1 MEHIMEYIWNI
12 YSGYTWG
19 KYWDSWSLLGNCLT
33 SLFHMDCSIN
43 YIMCG
48 CHMMS
53 WTSKVARLQQQFPDL
68 QKRQPNAAIC
78 KWWMSPSMSS
88 LEDITLT
95 INQSLQKRIQDTYI
109 HIYIYKKYIQG
120 KMHDIP
126 CQQTA
131 TYMTM
136 TSLQKKC
143 TPKEWNNIR
152 EATWAFPKWYVYIYI
167 YIYIYTYMC
176 VLSPQMVLLPWK
188 MMIYTQKG

>member
-1 MEHIMEYIWNI
+1 MEIYGTYNGIYIWNI

-109 HIYIYKKYIQG
+109 HIYIYIQ
-120 KMHDIP
+120 KNIYKEKCMTFP
-126 CQQTA
+126 VNKQQRIWPWHPSRRNA
-131 TYMTM
+131 H
-136 TSLQKKC
+136 QKSETISVK
-143 TPKEWNNIR
+143 PHGHFQN
-152 EATWAFPKWYVYIYI
+152 
-167 YIYIYTYMC
+167 MC

>member
-109 HIYIYKKYIQG
+109 HIYIQKIYTRKNAWHSLSTNSNVYD
-120 KMHDIP
+120 HDIP
-126 CQQTA
+126 PEEMHTKRVKQYPWSHMGISKICV
-131 TYMTM
+131 Y
-136 TSLQKKC
+136 C
-143 TPKEWNNIR
+143 P
-152 EATWAFPKWYVYIYI
+152 PKWFFYRGKWWFIPKRDNDG
-167 YIYIYTYMC
+167 
-176 VLSPQMVLLPWK
+176 SW
-188 MMIYTQKG
+188 